1 MPDQLEEIR
10 GWVTGRLPK
19 DWFTAA
25 PEVRVDRDEI
35 LVVGKLSEPE
45 VAKDASPSEREATML
60 GRIQAFREETRGRR
74 MKIADEAEH
83 RFRRKVSWGAESGDV
98 SRLFTHLSVPT
109 MTRLRLTQREVL
121 DTLVDTGVAR
131 SRSDALAWCVRLVAK
146 HQADWLK
153 DLQSAYSKVEEV
165 KAEGPE

>member
-1 MPDQLEEIR
+1 MTDQVEEIR
-10 GWVTGRLPK
+10 GWLTGRLPD
-19 DWFTAA
+19 DWFTTTADVSA
-25 PEVRVDRDEI
+25 DRDEI
-35 LVVGKLSEPE
+35 LVVGKLSEPD
-45 VAKDASPSEREATML
+45 VAKDASASEREAAML
-60 GRIQAFREETRGRR
+60 GRIQGFREETRGRR

-98 SRLFTHLSVPT
+98 RRLFTHLSTPT
-109 MTRLRLTQREVL
+109 MTRLRMTERELL

-131 SRSDALAWCVRLVAK
+131 SRSHALAWCVRLVAK

-153 DLQSAYSKVEEV
+153 DLKEAYGRVEEV